1 MLITTSGNATEKTEI
16 AQIKLKLKDNIKNT
30 NTQISIQSIESS
42 YESEKIEAEDKT
54 VNLEINE
61 NKVKI
66 IQNEKQELK
75 KDSNESTATKQ
86 IAEKDIKNPNKENN
100 DYIAYIFIGL
110 IVIVTIMFLIFLIK
124 INKKEVIK

>member
-30 NTQISIQSIESS
+30 NTQISIQSVESS

-100 DYIAYIFIGL
+100 DYI
-110 IVIVTIMFLIFLIK
+110 K
-124 INKKEVIK
+124 IRCNCRIRNSNIRKLNNKLWIYCNTTCN